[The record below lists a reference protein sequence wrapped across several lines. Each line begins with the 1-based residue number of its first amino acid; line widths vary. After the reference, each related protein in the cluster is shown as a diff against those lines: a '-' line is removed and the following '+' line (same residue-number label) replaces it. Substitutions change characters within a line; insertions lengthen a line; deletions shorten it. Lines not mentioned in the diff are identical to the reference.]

1 MALKKAFCKTA
12 GNIPPLE
19 ASCNTRRII
28 AINLPGFPIV
38 INNNII
44 KNIYVREPKIE
55 IKINCPIF
63 ATSNPIP
70 YKTTQSKIKAA
81 PTAGTNPKENLLNHQ
96 DNPVVGFTAEPDSGN
111 IKLKAKAPMYS
122 PSEINIGAN
131 A

>member
-28 AINLPGFPIV
+28 AINLPGFPNV
-38 INNNII
+38 LTSNIL
-44 KNIYVREPKIE
+44 KNISVREPEYE

-63 ATSNPIP
+63 ATPNPLP
-70 YKTTQSKIKAA
+70 QTTTTSKLKAA
-81 PTAGTNPKENLLNHQ
+81 PTAGTNPKENLLHHQ